1 MVAKTQNEVFRWDD
15 ARILL
20 ALHRSGTL
28 SGAAQALGVNPS
40 TVGRRLD
47 ALEEGLGI
55 RLFDRTPDGVLATGP
70 AEQLFPFAESLERA
84 AADLTHAV
92 AGMESEPEGVV
103 RLTAPPGL
111 AEELLAPALG
121 RLYQKHPRLRLELD
135 ASVGYADLTRREAD
149 LALRA
154 SRPQSG
160 DLIAR
165 KLAEAPSVI
174 LASKSMAAHFEK
186 ASSLEEIP
194 WITYGPELG
203 HIPDAH
209 WILHQV
215 PEDQVVLRTNSYTAQ
230 IAAASAGLGA
240 VVTAPIV
247 RSSRGLVQVKLKKRL
262 RKSIA
267 AFPLSSLWLVG
278 HRALRHVP
286 RVQAVWAFL
295 VEVGA
300 QLTQSGNRA

>member
-1 MVAKTQNEVFRWDD
+1 MNAKTQNQVFRWDD

-28 SGAAQALGVNPS
+28 SGAAQRLGVNPS

-47 ALEEGLGI
+47 ALEAGLGL
-55 RLFDRTPDGVLATGP
+55 RLFDRTPDGVLATAP

-84 AADLTHAV
+84 AADLAHAV

-111 AEELLAPALG
+111 AEQLLAPGLH
-121 RLYQKHPRLRLELD
+121 RLNEKHPGIRLELD

-149 LALRA
+149 IALRA
-154 SRPQSG
+154 NRPQSG
-160 DLIAR
+160 DLVAR

-174 LASKSMAAHFEK
+174 LASKKQAPIWSK
-186 ASSLEEIP
+186 AKTLEEIP

-209 WILHQV
+209 WILSQV
-215 PEDQVVLRTNSYTAQ
+215 PEERVVFRTNSYTAQ
-230 IAAASAGLGA
+230 VAAASAGLGA
-240 VVTAPIV
+240 IVSAPIV
-247 RSSRGLVQVKLKKRL
+247 HPSQGLTEVMLRPALKKAV
-262 RKSIA
+262 SPN
-267 AFPLSSLWLVG
+267 PLSSLWLVG
-278 HRALRHVP
+278 HQALRHVP
-286 RVQAVWAFL
+286 RVQVVWDFL
-295 VEVGA
+295 VEMGDA
-300 QLTQSGNRA
+300 LKAGRHL